1 VSTIVVVKKG
11 KRVVIGADTMQ
22 SQGSITIRN
31 IYQPEGDKIFKF
43 QQSYIGV
50 TGSSAFK
57 LVLQSLFKKHKGL
70 INLSSAEEI
79 FETLLKIH
87 PILKEKYFIETEESD
102 DEGQE
107 FESNQIF
114 ALIANKTGAYEI
126 QSYREVH
133 NIGRY
138 WAIGSGKRFA
148 LGAMH
153 TIYDT
158 EKNARVIAEKGLKA
172 ACEFD
177 ESSGLPLLIRSVSL
191 EGQ

>member
-1 VSTIVVVKKG
+1 MYT
-11 KRVVIGADTMQ
+11 
-22 SQGSITIRN
+22 SQKATRYS
-31 IYQPEGDKIFKF
+31 
-43 QQSYIGV
+43 
-50 TGSSAFK
+50 
-57 LVLQSLFKKHKGL
+57 KHKDL
-70 INLSSAEEI
+70 IDLSSAEEI

-87 PILKEKYFIETEESD
+87 PILKENYFIETDEDD

-133 NIGRY
+133 NIGQY

-153 TIYDT
+153 AIYNA
-158 EKNARVIAEKGLKA
+158 EKNPRVIAEKGLKA

-177 ESSGLPLLIRSVSL
+177 ESSGLPLLMRSVSL
-191 EGQ
+191 AR